1 MTTCNAR
8 PTRPELS
15 ASLTVNAL
23 IVWYPS
29 ALPVLNRFGIDT
41 CCGGAE
47 SLGLAARSAN
57 IPFEE
62 LMAGISAVVER
73 TASERSVGSELSP
86 AAVANR

>member
-1 MTTCNAR
+1 MTKCNAR

-23 IVWYPS
+23 IASYPS
-29 ALPVLNRFGIDT
+29 VLPVLNRFGIDT

-57 IPFEE
+57 IPFDH

-73 TASERSVGSELSP
+73 TGSESSFGAKLAP
-86 AAVANR
+86 AAGTDR